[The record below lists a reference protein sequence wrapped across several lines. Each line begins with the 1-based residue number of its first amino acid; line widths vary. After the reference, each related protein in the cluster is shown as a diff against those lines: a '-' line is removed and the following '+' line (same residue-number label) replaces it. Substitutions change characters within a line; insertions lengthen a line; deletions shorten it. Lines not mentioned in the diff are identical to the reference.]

1 MYFDMAFKSKSDYDD
16 GEGESQ
22 DNGEGESQDNGE
34 GESQDKC
41 IEMLKYALHNMTCLT
56 RSKHMARF

>member
-1 MYFDMAFKSKSDYDD
+1 MDMYFDMAFKSKSDYDD
-16 GEGESQ
+16 
-22 DNGEGESQDNGE
+22 GEGESQDNGE

>member
-22 DNGEGESQDNGE
+22 DNGEGESQD
-34 GESQDKC
+34 KC
-41 IEMLKYALHNMTCLT
+41 IEMLKYPLHNMTCLT